1 MFDSINQYANSI
13 SNIIRD
19 SAPKLLIDKKSANLI
34 INIFVPG
41 SKIEI

>member
-1 MFDSINQYANSI
+1 MFDSIIQCANSI

-19 SAPKLLIDKKSANLI
+19 YTPKLLIDKKSENLI